1 MHQLTRNARAGLGQP
16 AQFCTACFSAFA
28 SPSPAAWRTAQC
40 TVRQQQSRRY
50 AKSSTSSTTESIA
63 TEVPAESKKSTD
75 SSTPSSSDTNS
86 PETIKKLAAAGS
98 FRNNPRSA
106 STFVAGRKNKK
117 AAKAAARA
125 LQTGSVSQASQTQL
139 KLWRETLD
147 VLTKLEKAQGR
158 LAEQAAIA
166 TGAATEAIAKDKN
179 APSEEGQVGEA
190 AADTSKSKKKKKAP
204 VYTEEQKQAALESA
218 KEAQEQVKMLTSA
231 LHLLK
236 TVLSTQGSQKKP
248 ADTDS
253 KDSKDSKGEQADT
266 KPGKNA
272 KKKQRKK
279 AEQAASSAEEAA
291 KETNKAE
298 GEATAKE
305 TSRSPVDSSAPKSVN
320 GSAPTPVGASSPAAV
335 DVSVPVTAISSA
347 SALLDGSAPI
357 TVKKASSTKKKGAR
371 GTGSEEP
378 YRVNSVESHILELQ
392 PVEENMRP
400 VPRLHYGLDR
410 ALFNPGVYHLQDPR
424 SRVFNF
430 DPYLASIMPLQE
442 FDFNALKQYVTS
454 SKDSTLISMAHKY
467 NMKYSGSTSS
477 MTSLLSH
484 FHFLLSSWRPIN
496 VAHTTR
502 SFTPESM
509 NYTRIMRSPAATF
522 LHYKDG
528 TYAIDAD
535 KEFDSAN
542 ILSMLGKSME
552 KLLTLSKEDFEK
564 YRVTRSHELTE
575 EERNDP
581 ESFHYTT
588 FGDFM
593 MRSQLDA
600 YDARLPGTG
609 MFDLKTR
616 AVVSIRMDA
625 RDFQRGLGYE
635 IRNRFG
641 QWESFEREYFDMIR
655 SAFLKYSLQVRMGRM
670 DGIYVAFHNTQR
682 IFGFQYIS
690 INEMDLALHGTEDR
704 TLGDREFM
712 LSLRLLNSV
721 LDKAT
726 ERFPGRSLRLHVET
740 RPSVA
745 APFMYVFATPVTP
758 EEIAEVQDASKESV
772 EAFERNILGMTSGV
786 NSESSETDNIA
797 DAAAGSADAD
807 LESRGYDNNDD
818 VDLNYDEDEDGVDV
832 WETMRQRVEETMEN
846 EAQGITTVR
855 DTIEDALEQSGLL
868 RGQSPEETRAY
879 VDALLEAVTRMDT
892 EAVAE
897 TLVKGQDNAA
907 AEVEAEP
914 EENTDADV
922 SQGAPETLNE
932 SKTADEATATGSSE
946 SALSPDNETSSPAYD
961 ISKSIIDEDGDNY
974 VIDSDT
980 ASKDGAVPSSSSSSP
995 SGALSLKDLI
1005 IKLAAKVEASAAR
1018 DDASSTITTTG
1029 SLESTDE
1036 LQTDADKTNEGTASS
1051 ETSVS
1056 SYNSNIAEIVED
1068 APKNKRFERIL
1079 SALMASSKEGK
1090 ASKLASSSTSE
1101 TASTSSSSSTSSSP
1115 TAGSTTEPTQELLG
1129 MIVTIR
1135 NKVNGRYVTRPQTLI
1150 ESDKWTV
1157 EYAVEEIQD
1166 KRAQSLYEM
1175 LKKRRKD
1182 LLYRED
1188 KDGASV
1194 KDVKSEGDDN
1204 KGKTAKASF
1213 NRDFMEKLY
1222 EMSARGRRFRRAEDD
1237 AMRDK
1242 PIHVYGIDESIAWK
1256 DIFGSNDSGSTSSN
1270 ATNEAECE
1278 KAE

>member
-1 MHQLTRNARAGLGQP
+1 MAVW
-16 AQFCTACFSAFA
+16 A
-28 SPSPAAWRTAQC
+28 SRRSS
-40 TVRQQQSRRY
+40 QQSRRY
-50 AKSSTSSTTESIA
+50 AKASPTSSTPESTASEAA
-63 TEVPAESKKSTD
+63 TDNRKAANPSASSD
-75 SSTPSSSDTNS
+75 SSSQTV
-86 PETIKKLAAAGS
+86 KKLAAAGS
-98 FRNNPRSA
+98 SRSNSRSA
-106 STFVAGRKNKK
+106 ATLVAGRKNKK
-117 AAKAAARA
+117 TSKAAARA
-125 LQTGSVSQASQTQL
+125 ALSGSASQASQTQL

-166 TGAATEAIAKDKN
+166 TGAAM
-179 APSEEGQVGEA
+179 EA
-190 AADTSKSKKKKKAP
+190 AVQKKDAPAEAEGVETVDGSEKAPKPRKKKAL
-204 VYTEEQKQAALESA
+204 VYTEEQKLAALESA

-236 TVLSTQGSQKKP
+236 AVLSTQGSQKTP
-248 ADTDS
+248 VDVDN
-253 KDSKDSKGEQADT
+253 KGDQADA

-272 KKKQRKK
+272 RKRQRKK
-279 AEQAASSAEEAA
+279 AEQAASSVEEAG
-291 KETNKAE
+291 KETEKTEKTEKTE
-298 GEATAKE
+298 GETAE
-305 TSRSPVDSSAPKSVN
+305 ANESTQPSGDSS
-320 GSAPTPVGASSPAAV
+320 TPE
-335 DVSVPVTAISSA
+335 PV
-347 SALLDGSAPI
+347 DGSAASTSVDGATPGADDPAAAPAEGS
-357 TVKKASSTKKKGAR
+357 TSTPAKKASSSRKKAAAGATKAAR
-371 GTGSEEP
+371 GSGGKEP
-378 YRVNSVESHILELQ
+378 YHVNTVESHDLQLQ
-392 PVEENMRP
+392 PVDENMRP

-454 SKDSTLISMAHKY
+454 SKDSTLISMARKY

-509 NYTRIMRSPAATF
+509 NYTRIMRGPAATF

-625 RDFQRGLGYE
+625 QDFQRGLGYE

-690 INEMDLALHGTEDR
+690 INEMDLALHGTEDT

-726 ERFPGRSLRLHVET
+726 ERFPGRSLRLHIET

-772 EAFERNILGMTSGV
+772 EAFERNILGMTSGANSA
-786 NSESSETDNIA
+786 NSESDDLA
-797 DAAAGSADAD
+797 DAAADDSADVD
-807 LESRGYDNNDD
+807 METRGYDKDNEL
-818 VDLNYDEDEDGVDV
+818 DLDYDEDGDSVDV

-846 EAQGITTVR
+846 EAQGIETVR

-868 RGQSPEETRAY
+868 RGQPPEETRAY
-879 VDALLEAVTRMDT
+879 VDALLEAITRTDT

-897 TLVKGQDNAA
+897 TILKGQGTAD
-907 AEVEAEP
+907 AEVEAELEGSTDP
-914 EENTDADV
+914 ESTSNASDTEAETKTVESAAASDDSFNAAPSSDTDA
-922 SQGAPETLNE
+922 SSPEYDLSKSVIDEDDGNNYVVDSDDS
-932 SKTADEATATGSSE
+932 SKTAEASGSRPVVAQS
-946 SALSPDNETSSPAYD
+946 T
-961 ISKSIIDEDGDNY
+961 
-974 VIDSDT
+974 
-980 ASKDGAVPSSSSSSP
+980 
-995 SGALSLKDLI
+995 GALSLKDLI
-1005 IKLAAKVEASAAR
+1005 IKLAAKIEAAKAR
-1018 DDASSTITTTG
+1018 DDAGSTITTTG
-1029 SLESTDE
+1029 SIESSEEQSTD
-1036 LQTDADKTNEGTASS
+1036 TDSTSDSAASS
-1051 ETSVS
+1051 ETSIS
-1056 SYNSNIAEIVED
+1056 SYYNSNIAEIVED

-1090 ASKLASSSTSE
+1090 LGTKSTTGSSSGAVASS
-1101 TASTSSSSSTSSSP
+1101 ASSTAAA
-1115 TAGSTTEPTQELLG
+1115 AGSTAEPTQELLG

-1135 NKVNGRYVTRPQTLI
+1135 NKVNGRYVTRPTSLAK
-1150 ESDKWTV
+1150 SDTWTV

-1166 KRAQSLYEM
+1166 KRAQGLYEM
-1175 LKKRRKD
+1175 LKKRRKE
-1182 LLYRED
+1182 LLSREG
-1188 KDGASV
+1188 KDGGSV
-1194 KDVKSEGDDN
+1194 KDDKSEGED
-1204 KGKTAKASF
+1204 KRKKPSPKAAF
-1213 NRDFMEKLY
+1213 NREFMEKLY
-1222 EMSARGRRFRRAEDD
+1222 AMSARGRRFRRAEDD

-1242 PIHVYGIDESIAWK
+1242 PIHVYGIDDKIAWK
-1256 DIFGSNDSGSTSSN
+1256 DVFGGNDSSSSVRN
-1270 ATNEAECE
+1270 AVSEGEDEKNE
-1278 KAE
+1278 

>member
-1 MHQLTRNARAGLGQP
+1 MHQLARNARTGLGQP
-16 AQFCTACFSAFA
+16 AQFCLACFSAFG
-28 SPSPAAWRTAQC
+28 SPSPAAWRAAQC
-40 TVRQQQSRRY
+40 SARQQQSRRY
-50 AKSSTSSTTESIA
+50 AKSSTSPSTESAAADI
-63 TEVPAESKKSTD
+63 PAGAPESTASPPTD
-75 SSTPSSSDTNS
+75 TD
-86 PETIKKLAAAGS
+86 PEAAKKLAAAGS
-98 FRNNPRSA
+98 FRNSPRSA

-117 AAKAAARA
+117 AAKATARA
-125 LQTGSVSQASQTQL
+125 AQTGSASQASQTQL

-166 TGAATEAIAKDKN
+166 TGAATEAIGKEKN
-179 APSEEGQVGEA
+179 ASAEGQGGRAVDGA
-190 AADTSKSKKKKKAP
+190 HKSPRSKKKAP
-204 VYTEEQKQAALESA
+204 VYTEEQKLAALESA

-248 ADTDS
+248 ADKGD
-253 KDSKDSKGEQADT
+253 KGDKGDKESKGEQTDA

-272 KKKQRKK
+272 RKKQRKK
-279 AEQAASSAEEAA
+279 TEQAAFPAEEAA
-291 KETNKAE
+291 QETEKAQ
-298 GEATAKE
+298 GETAAKDP
-305 TSRSPVDSSAPKSVN
+305 SQQPAGSSALKLAAELAPEQAE
-320 GSAPTPVGASSPAAV
+320 GSAPASVDGLVSTPVKKPPAS
-335 DVSVPVTAISSA
+335 
-347 SALLDGSAPI
+347 
-357 TVKKASSTKKKGAR
+357 KKKGPAAGAGKALR
-371 GTGSEEP
+371 GPGGKEP
-378 YRVNSVESHILELQ
+378 YKVNTVESHGLQLQ
-392 PVEENMRP
+392 PIEENMRP

-454 SKDSTLISMAHKY
+454 SKDSTLISMAHKH

-509 NYTRIMRSPAATF
+509 NYTRIMRGPAATF

-690 INEMDLALHGTEDR
+690 INEMDLALHGTEDT

-726 ERFPGRSLRLHVET
+726 ERFPGRSLRLHIET
-740 RPSVA
+740 RPSMA
-745 APFMYVFATPVTP
+745 APFMYVFATPVTAK
-758 EEIAEVQDASKESV
+758 EIAEVQDASKESV
-772 EAFERNILGMTSGV
+772 EAFERNILGLTSGPS
-786 NSESSETDNIA
+786 NDSSENDDLTN
-797 DAAAGSADAD
+797 AAADSADADAD
-807 LESRGYDNNDD
+807 LENREYDKDD
-818 VDLNYDEDEDGVDV
+818 DSDLYYGEDGDSVDV

-846 EAQGITTVR
+846 EAQGIETVR

-879 VDALLEAVTRMDT
+879 VDALLEAITRTDT

-897 TLVKGQDNAA
+897 TILKGQDNADAAA
-907 AEVEAEP
+907 AETEADS
-914 EENTDADV
+914 EENTD
-922 SQGAPETLNE
+922 PEVPESSSETTAAAE
-932 SKTADEATATGSSE
+932 SKTSESETTTTMDNSEATLASDSETPAAAYDPSKSIVDEDSDNYVVDSDAASKDQEVSGSA
-946 SALSPDNETSSPAYD
+946 SALS
-961 ISKSIIDEDGDNY
+961 
-974 VIDSDT
+974 
-980 ASKDGAVPSSSSSSP
+980 SSS

-1005 IKLAAKVEASAAR
+1005 IKLAAKIEAAGVR
-1018 DDASSTITTTG
+1018 GDTSSTATTTG
-1029 SLESTDE
+1029 SIDSTEEQTTDMDKTDE
-1036 LQTDADKTNEGTASS
+1036 GSASS
-1051 ETSVS
+1051 ETSAS
-1056 SYNSNIAEIVED
+1056 SYNYNSNIAEIVED
-1068 APKNKRFERIL
+1068 APQNKRFERIL

-1090 ASKLASSSTSE
+1090 AGSKSTASLSSGTATAAAASS
-1101 TASTSSSSSTSSSP
+1101 SSSSSTPSSS
-1115 TAGSTTEPTQELLG
+1115 SEPSQELLG

-1135 NKVNGRYVTRPQTLI
+1135 NKVNGRYVTRPASLSK
-1150 ESDKWTV
+1150 SDTWTV

-1166 KRAQSLYEM
+1166 KRAQGLYEM
-1175 LKKRRKD
+1175 LKKRRKE
-1182 LLYRED
+1182 LLSREG
-1188 KDGASV
+1188 KDAYNT
-1194 KDVKSEGDDN
+1194 KDDKSEGDD
-1204 KGKTAKASF
+1204 KRKPAKSAF
-1213 NRDFMEKLY
+1213 NREFMEKLY
-1222 EMSARGRRFRRAEDD
+1222 SMSARGRRFRRAEDE

-1242 PIHVYGIDESIAWK
+1242 QIHVYGVDESLAWK
-1256 DIFGSNDSGSTSSN
+1256 DVFDSNSGK
-1270 ATNEAECE
+1270 EGQAEKVE
-1278 KAE
+1278 